1 MKKDRQRKVQE
12 KLVGIIFILTL
23 FLFLI
28 INVIVPDREK
38 SVQENRMLA
47 TKPKFRLSSLISGDY
62 DEKFE
67 AYMDDQF
74 VGRDMWRKLK
84 VAVDRIGGSRLE
96 NGVYIGTNG
105 QLLEQIEV
113 ADENHLAANIKAI
126 KSFSESQSEDS
137 GSYDACSG
145 CSKCIESFP
154 SGTCEAGKVSDTN
167 VQYGS

>member
-12 KLVGIIFILTL
+12 QLVGIIFILIL

-28 INVIVPDREK
+28 INIIVPNKEK

-84 VAVDRIGGSRLE
+84 VTVDRICGKWCLHRQKWTA
-96 NGVYIGTNG
+96 VR
-105 QLLEQIEV
+105 
-113 ADENHLAANIKAI
+113 AD
-126 KSFSESQSEDS
+126 
-137 GSYDACSG
+137 
-145 CSKCIESFP
+145 
-154 SGTCEAGKVSDTN
+154 
-167 VQYGS
+167 